1 MTELRIVASVVLIFS
16 AIIGL
21 LGFGF
26 SWAALIFIGAIA
38 ALMSIPIYFEIHRSK
53 PPTRAETFFATV
65 WLWLRRTL
73 GWLMGLIFLAAS
85 YSTAFHNGKPATAL
99 VFLMLAVAMIYF
111 GWVGQGPKRGQ
122 LRDDI
127 KLHKENKER
136 YKWKI

>member
-1 MTELRIVASVVLIFS
+1 MTELSVIATVVLIFS

-26 SWAALIFIGAIA
+26 SWAALIFIGVIA
-38 ALMSIPIYFEIHRSK
+38 ALMSIPIYFEIRRSK
-53 PPTRAETFFATV
+53 PPTRTETFFATV

-73 GWLMGLIFLAAS
+73 GWLAGLIFLAAS
-85 YSTAFHNGKPATAL
+85 YSTAFQSGQPVPAL
-99 VFLMLAVAMIYF
+99 VFLILAVAMIYF